1 MSLINVSNLT
11 FSYDGSYDN
20 IFEDVSFQIDT
31 DWKLGFIGR
40 NGRGKTTFLKLLM
53 GEYEYSGSISA
64 SVEFEYF
71 PYEVEDKTRF
81 TIDVMNEICPECMEW
96 EKVKELSLL
105 DVEEDILYR
114 PFATLSNGEQT
125 KVLLAS
131 MFLRRNCFLLLDEP
145 TNHLDIDSCN
155 FDVTGYAVRSGQT
168 TGNIRTLG
176 AVNINNSILTS
187 NSPGIGT
194 IVLRGDSTNNI
205 NIIHSN
211 ITNNEGG
218 PYIQN
223 ENDDSIHKY
232 DIDLI
237 ESNVSGQVDR
247 IATATMSII
256 DAPNVKNGPIC
267 VQSSNGNG
275 DNGNGD
281 NGNDLITMLLTI
293 ILVVLAIVLIAIL
306 LPFIV
311 AIFIIRRLLP
321 R

>member
-1 MSLINVSNLT
+1 M
-11 FSYDGSYDN
+11 
-20 IFEDVSFQIDT
+20 
-31 DWKLGFIGR
+31 
-40 NGRGKTTFLKLLM
+40 RG
-53 GEYEYSGSISA
+53 G
-64 SVEFEYF
+64 
-71 PYEVEDKTRF
+71 
-81 TIDVMNEICPECMEW
+81 
-96 EKVKELSLL
+96 
-105 DVEEDILYR
+105 
-114 PFATLSNGEQT
+114 
-125 KVLLAS
+125 
-131 MFLRRNCFLLLDEP
+131 
-145 TNHLDIDSCN
+145 
-155 FDVTGYAVRSGQT
+155 
-168 TGNIRTLG
+168 
-176 AVNINNSILTS
+176 
-187 NSPGIGT
+187 
-194 IVLRGDSTNNI
+194 STNNI

-223 ENDDSIHKY
+223 ENDDSISSY
-232 DIDLI
+232 DIDLV
-237 ESNVSGQVDR
+237 ESNVSGLVDR
-247 IATATMSII
+247 IATSTISVI